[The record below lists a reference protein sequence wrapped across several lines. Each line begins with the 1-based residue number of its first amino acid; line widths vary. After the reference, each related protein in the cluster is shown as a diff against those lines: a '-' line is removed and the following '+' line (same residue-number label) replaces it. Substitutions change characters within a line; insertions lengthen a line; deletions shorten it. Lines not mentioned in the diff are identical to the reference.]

1 MYLLCAVVTGNPN
14 PTVPDDSCAELR
26 PRAPQTQADH
36 SLAGLLTPHA
46 RAPRQVLEHD
56 WRGAPAG
63 RPDLPL
69 AWGDHHRWAQA
80 HQAAYSADG
89 AGGDVRRSGW

>member
-1 MYLLCAVVTGNPN
+1 MRRTEA
-14 PTVPDDSCAELR
+14 
-26 PRAPQTQADH
+26 RAPQTQADH
-36 SLAGLLTPHA
+36 SLAGLLTSHA

-69 AWGDHHRWAQA
+69 AWGDHHQWAQA

-89 AGGDVRRSGW
+89 AGGDVRRSGAGEEEKHLALDH